1 MNLFLFYDDIE
12 EILVSAADRN
22 DAFTVIEEQWGSEAA
37 DALILSRLRDLGPTS
52 LARKLIR
59 HEKPGTFKKGES

>member
-22 DAFTVIEEQWGSEAA
+22 DAFTVIEEWWGAEAA
-37 DALILSRLRDLGPTS
+37 DALIMSRLKEYGPTGITRGIV
-52 LARKLIR
+52 A
-59 HEKPGTFKKGES
+59 HDEPGAFKKGEI